1 LVIKAEE
8 KRVLDVEKIVRDTKK
23 ALKELAELKSY
34 DEVEKVRLLLMQVV
48 KRVEVD
54 DNGEITIQTYI

>member
-1 LVIKAEE
+1 MVIKAEE